1 VFDQAAQ
8 LCLLIFTMANV
19 HFCVICVTP
28 GTIVT
33 VPTCYRLS
41 SQIRTLLTGI
51 PLMTKANPKGLFTEL
66 EMFEML
72 TRCDKVN
79 T

>member
-1 VFDQAAQ
+1 MFDQAAQ

-33 VPTCYRLS
+33 VPMCYRLS